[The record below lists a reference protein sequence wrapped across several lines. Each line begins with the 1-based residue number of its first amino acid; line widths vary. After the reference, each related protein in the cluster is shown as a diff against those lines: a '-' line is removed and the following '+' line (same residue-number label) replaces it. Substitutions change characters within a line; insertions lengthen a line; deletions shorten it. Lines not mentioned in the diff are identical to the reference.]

1 MKVHDTTHQRM
12 VEMQRAI
19 LIRTQEEQHYAKIV
33 EDATRL
39 CKQNADSLQQAKI
52 ERDRRLEKR
61 TERNRRLEN
70 SNGQNIDIDC

>member
-1 MKVHDTTHQRM
+1 MKVHETNHQRM

-19 LIRTQEEQHYAKIV
+19 LLRTQKEQHYAKIL
-33 EDATRL
+33 EDAARL
-39 CKQNADSLQQAKI
+39 RKQNAASLQQA
-52 ERDRRLEKR
+52 R

>member
-19 LIRTQEEQHYAKIV
+19 LIRTQEEQHYAKIL
-33 EDATRL
+33 EDVARL
-39 CKQNADSLQQAKI
+39 RRQNAARLQQA
-52 ERDRRLEKR
+52 R

-70 SNGQNIDIDC
+70 SKGQTIDIDC

>member
-12 VEMQRAI
+12 LEMQQAA
-19 LIRTQEEQHYAKIV
+19 LVRTHKEQHYAKIV

-52 ERDRRLEKR
+52 ERDRRLERR

>member
-12 VEMQRAI
+12 IEMQQAA
-19 LIRTQEEQHYAKIV
+19 LVRTHKEQHYAKIV
-33 EDATRL
+33 EDVARL
-39 CKQNADSLQQAKI
+39 RRQNAASLQQA
-52 ERDRRLEKR
+52 R